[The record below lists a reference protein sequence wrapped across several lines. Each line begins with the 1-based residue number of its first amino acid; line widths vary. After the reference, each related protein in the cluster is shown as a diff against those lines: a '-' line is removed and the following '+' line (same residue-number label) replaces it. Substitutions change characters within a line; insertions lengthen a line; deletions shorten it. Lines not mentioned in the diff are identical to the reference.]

1 MSEQIIYHIDVN
13 SAFLSWEAVFRLG
26 FLGAST
32 DLRDIP
38 SAIGGDIKQRHGI
51 ILAKSIPAKAYGI
64 KTGESIP
71 EARQKCPGLYI
82 APPNYGLYEKCSRA
96 FTDILKE
103 YTPAVEQYSIDE
115 VFMDMSGM
123 QKLFGNP
130 VETAFDIKDRIRRE
144 LGFTVNIG
152 ISSNKLLAKMASDF
166 KKPDRVH
173 TLFPE
178 EIRTKMWKLPVN
190 DLFFVGRA
198 TAKKLHKLG
207 ICTIGQ
213 LAEADP
219 ELLRMHLKSH
229 GDVIWNFAN
238 GRDFSIVEPEPIP
251 NKGYGNSTTTPFD
264 VTDAAAAKL
273 VLLALAETIG
283 MRLRKDGVKIQ
294 VISIGIKD
302 REFGHVSHQTV
313 LPNPTNIT
321 KEIYEAACRLFDE
334 LWDYAPIRHLGIHT
348 GRVKDEG
355 ELRQLSLFDDRDYKK
370 LERWDRTID
379 RVRGRFGIDAVRRAA
394 FLAVPEID
402 HLSGGVSRE
411 KRTVDYEKLKIE

>member
-26 FLGAST
+26 FLGASV

-38 SAIGGDIKQRHGI
+38 SAIGGDVKQRHGI

-82 APPNYGLYEKCSRA
+82 APPNYGLYENCSRA
-96 FTDILKE
+96 FTNILKE
-103 YTPAVEQYSIDE
+103 YTPVVEQYSIDE

-123 QKLFGNP
+123 QRLFGDP
-130 VETAFDIKDRIRRE
+130 VKTAFDIKERIRRE

-152 ISSNKLLAKMASDF
+152 VSSNKLLAKMASDF

-178 EIRTKMWKLPVN
+178 EIKTKMWRLPVN

-207 ICTIGQ
+207 VYTIGQ
-213 LAEADP
+213 LAGADP

-229 GDVIWNFAN
+229 GEVIWNFAN
-238 GRDFSIVEPEPIP
+238 GRDFSIVEAAPVP

-283 MRLRKDGVKIQ
+283 MRLRKDSVKIQ

-302 REFGHVSHQTV
+302 REFRQMSHQTV
-313 LPNPTNIT
+313 LPDPTNIT
-321 KEIYEAACRLFDE
+321 KEIYEVSCRLFEE
-334 LWDYAPIRHLGIHT
+334 LWDHAPIRHLGIHT
-348 GRVKDEG
+348 ARVKEEG
-355 ELRQLSLFDDRDYKK
+355 ELRQLSLFDHTDYRK
-370 LERWDRTID
+370 LETWDRTID
-379 RVRGRFGIDAVRRAA
+379 RVRGRFGIDAVKRAA

>member
-213 LAEADP
+213 LAEADR

-238 GRDFSIVEPEPIP
+238 GRDFSIVESEPIP

-302 REFGHVSHQTV
+302 REFCHVSHQTV